1 MVESVLA
8 NALDN
13 LRLLVSQLVL
23 TLDYPGIALVMVA
36 VAPELVMPFAGFLAV
51 TGEMTLLGVVV
62 AGTVGSVVGSTLP
75 YLLARWLGECRVRSF
90 VRRHGRW
97 LLLFERDLDRALRL
111 FDRYDQRLVLFGRA
125 VPAVRSLISLPAGL
139 LRMPLFSFLFYTAL
153 GTALWNATLAYAG
166 VLLGRNWWRVLEGL
180 EVYESLVWLAL
191 GLMLLVFFT
200 RRVRRLWASA

>member
-1 MVESVLA
+1 MLA

-111 FDRYDQRLVLFGRA
+111 FDRYDQHLVLFGRA

-200 RRVRRLWASA
+200 RRVRRLLASA